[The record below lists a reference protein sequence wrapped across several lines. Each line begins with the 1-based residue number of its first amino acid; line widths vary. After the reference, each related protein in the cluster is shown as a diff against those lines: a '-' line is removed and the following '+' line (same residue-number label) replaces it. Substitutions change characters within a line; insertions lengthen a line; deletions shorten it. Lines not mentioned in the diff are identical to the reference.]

1 MPRLIDFDKAEAAIA
16 RLERRADSGPG
27 LDFNRG
33 IWRALGVLSCQRM
46 IETPDALCPSRLEH
60 LSRLDVDYRRVA
72 EAIHLAD
79 PGAKRGSGS
88 DRLISSVERLAARVQ
103 AAEARIASLEE
114 DLRRRACEDG
124 LVEGALHP

>member
-33 IWRALGVLSCQRM
+33 IWRALGVLSCQRIM
-46 IETPDALCPSRLEH
+46 ETPDALSPLRIEH

-72 EAIHLAD
+72 EAIRLAD
-79 PGAKRGSGS
+79 PDAKGGS
-88 DRLISSVERLAARVQ
+88 DSGRLISSVERLAARVQ
-103 AAEARIASLEE
+103 IAEARVAHLEE
-114 DLRRRACEDG
+114 DLRRLAGHCALSED
-124 LVEGALHP
+124 AMH